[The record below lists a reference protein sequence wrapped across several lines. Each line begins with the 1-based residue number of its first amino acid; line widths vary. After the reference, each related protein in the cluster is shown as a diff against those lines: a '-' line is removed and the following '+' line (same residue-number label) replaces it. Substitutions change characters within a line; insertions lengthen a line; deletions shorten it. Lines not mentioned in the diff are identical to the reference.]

1 MRLSWRHRASAPK
14 PSPPVVARPPAEPA
28 PPDLSGLEADA
39 RYHRDRLSLYRAR
52 MHGAHATSVER
63 LTELEKASALAEDRL
78 STARRLARAP

>member
-1 MRLSWRHRASAPK
+1 MAPV
-14 PSPPVVARPPAEPA
+14 PVAPA

-63 LTELEKASALAEDRL
+63 LHELEQASTLADDRL
-78 STARRLARAP
+78 STARRLARGA